1 MVGQCVEGPDYSRN
15 IWSDLLLPS
24 PHRRR
29 LGLNLGFRPISF
41 PQSVYPQTFV
51 CVPVPER
58 RSLKDRRVLECVQQR
73 GRVAKKEGKKCGN
86 VSRPAAKCEMG
97 NLNVDEVTG

>member
-1 MVGQCVEGPDYSRN
+1 MGPDYSRN

-24 PHRRR
+24 PHRQR

-58 RSLKDRRVLECVQQR
+58 RSLKDMESILKIIHFDFKTKLNRLSE
-73 GRVAKKEGKKCGN
+73 KKDN
-86 VSRPAAKCEMG
+86 TQIYF
-97 NLNVDEVTG
+97 NN